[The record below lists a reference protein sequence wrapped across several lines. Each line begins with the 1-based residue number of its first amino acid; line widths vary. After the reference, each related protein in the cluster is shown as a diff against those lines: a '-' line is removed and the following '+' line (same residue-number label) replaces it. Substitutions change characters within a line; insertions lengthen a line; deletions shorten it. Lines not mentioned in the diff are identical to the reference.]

1 MPGFDSSPKRMVY
14 LDHAATTPTDPRV
27 VEAMLPYFTSSFGNP
42 SALYSLGQEAQH
54 TLRDCRKRV
63 ADILGTNPDSII
75 FTNGGSESD
84 NLALYG
90 LARAHEQQGKH
101 VITLAI
107 EHHAVLYPLND
118 LHEAG
123 FEITYI
129 EVDKTG
135 SVDPK
140 KIIQAIRPDTI
151 LISVMYAN
159 NEIGTIE
166 PISEIGK
173 EVLKY
178 RKEKGSVYPYFHTD
192 ACQAAGYLDLNVERL
207 HVDLMTINGSKMYG
221 PKGSGILYVRKGTRI
236 EPLIRGGSQ
245 EFGKRAGTENIP
257 GIAGFTKALELAEAS
272 KETEMTRLRDV
283 STYFWEQLQK
293 NSTGLIW
300 HGPTIG
306 AGRLPN
312 NLNIAFSGVDGQM
325 LLLYLDNAGIM
336 CSAGSA
342 CTARST
348 EASHV
353 LTAIGTSL
361 TESKST
367 LRFSLGHSTTL
378 SDIDYTVT
386 HVTRLVSFLRSS
398 ATV

>member
-1 MPGFDSSPKRMVY
+1 MPATESPKRLVY

-27 VEAMLPYFTSSFGNP
+27 VEAMLPFFANSFGNP
-42 SALYSLGQEAQH
+42 SALYSLGQEAQQ

-63 ADILGTNPDSII
+63 ATILGTNPDSII

-84 NLALYG
+84 NLAIYG
-90 LARAHEQQGKH
+90 LARAHEQHGKH
-101 VITLAI
+101 IITLAI
-107 EHHAVLYPLND
+107 EHHAVLHPLND

-135 SVDPK
+135 GVDPK

-151 LISVMYAN
+151 LISIMYAN

-166 PISEIGK
+166 PIGEIGK
-173 EVLKY
+173 ELLKY
-178 RKEKGSVYPYFHTD
+178 RKEKGSAYPYFHTD

-221 PKGSGILYVRKGTRI
+221 PKGSGILYIRKGTRI
-236 EPLIRGGSQ
+236 EPLVRGGSQ

-257 GIAGFTKALELAEAS
+257 GIVGFTKALELAELS
-272 KETEMTRLRDV
+272 KETETKRLRDV
-283 STYFWEQLQK
+283 CAYFWEELQK
-293 NSTGLIW
+293 NCTGLIW
-300 HGPTIG
+300 HGPVIG
-306 AGRLPN
+306 TDRLPN

-325 LLLYLDNAGIM
+325 LLLYLDNVGIM
-336 CSAGSA
+336 CSTGSA

-361 TESKST
+361 VESKST
-367 LRFSLGHSTTL
+367 LRFSLGHGTTI
-378 SDIDYTVT
+378 SDIDYTVEQ
-386 HVTRLVSFLRSS
+386 VTRLVSLLRSLP
-398 ATV
+398 AA